1 MCNTS
6 NLFEKLHIKLCRCI
20 LGVNNKTSN
29 VGIYGE
35 LGRYPMY
42 IDIVQQ
48 CRRYSIHLENNK
60 ENGLLQKIY
69 QAFKKFNTPKPDLQ
83 TYIISIKP
91 YQNFV
96 ICLIFLM

>member
-1 MCNTS
+1 MCNTT
-6 NLFEKLHIKLCRCI
+6 NLFVKLHIKLCRCI

-35 LGRYPMY
+35 LGIYPMY
-42 IDIVQQ
+42 IYIVQQ
-48 CRRYSIHLENNK
+48 CRRYSIHLENNR
-60 ENGLLQKIY
+60 ENLLLQKIY
-69 QAFKKFNTPKPDLQ
+69 QTFTKFNTPQ

-96 ICLIFLM
+96 IWMTFLR